1 MEGRLG
7 QDLVDWAAVSRST
20 GSARPQ
26 GSATGGAV
34 GVGRAATR
42 AVVASCVLILI
53 SDYVLATLLFGV
65 LFK

>member
-1 MEGRLG
+1 MGC
-7 QDLVDWAAVSRST
+7 AAGLR
-20 GSARPQ
+20 
-26 GSATGGAV
+26 ATGGAV